1 MLPSNNDL
9 TFFLE
14 VSQTL
19 NLSRASERLGITQPA
34 LSQSIKRL
42 EYAFG
47 QDVLIRSKTGVKLT
61 KAGEKLAIHAR
72 NLLSLWEDIKGDVA
86 KDQSEIRGRYTLG
99 CHPSVGLYTM
109 DRFVPKLLQ
118 EFQNLEFRFHHD
130 LSRKIT
136 EDVISFKLDFGI
148 VVNPV
153 PHPDLV
159 IREIYKDEVVLW
171 TYHKKSP
178 LTDYQNGTAVLICDP
193 DLSQSQ
199 ELMNKISKKGIKF
212 DRTCFTGN
220 LEIVTSMVGAGSG
233 IGIIPTRVVKNM
245 GMKKV
250 KVVENGPKFHD
261 RICLVYRADTQ
272 NSIASRSL
280 AKSIEKILKLDS

>member
-9 TFFLE
+9 SFFLE

-34 LSQSIKRL
+34 LSQSMKRL
-42 EYAFG
+42 EHSFG
-47 QDVLIRSKTGVKLT
+47 QAVLIRSKTGVKLT

-72 NLLSLWEDIKGDVA
+72 SLLTLWEDIKGDVA
-86 KDQSEIRGRYTLG
+86 KDQSELRGRYSLG

-109 DRFVPKLLQ
+109 DRFVPKLLK
-118 EFQNLEFRFHHD
+118 EYDDLELRFHHD

-159 IREIYKDEVVLW
+159 IRDIYKDEVVIW
-171 TYHKKSP
+171 AHQKKNP
-178 LTDYQNGTAVLICDP
+178 LTDHKKGSAVLICDP
-193 DLSQSQ
+193 DLRQSQ
-199 ELMNKISKKGIKF
+199 DLLNKIKKKGIKF
-212 DRTCFTGN
+212 ERTCFTGN
-220 LEIVTSMVGAGSG
+220 LEIVTSIVAAGG
-233 IGIIPTRVVKNM
+233 GLGIIPTRVVKNM
-245 GMKKV
+245 GVTKLE
-250 KVVENGPKFHD
+250 VVDNSPKFHD

-272 NSIASRSL
+272 NTVASRTL
-280 AKSIEKILKLDS
+280 AKSIEKILKQDI